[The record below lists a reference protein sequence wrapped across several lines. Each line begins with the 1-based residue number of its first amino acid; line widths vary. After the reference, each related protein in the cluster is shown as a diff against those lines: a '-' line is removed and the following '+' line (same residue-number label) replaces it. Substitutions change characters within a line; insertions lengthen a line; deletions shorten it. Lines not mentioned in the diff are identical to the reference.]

1 MEIKTKIKKWDP
13 LKFKNFCTTK
23 EKINK
28 MLNSSKTK
36 KPINKWVENL
46 NRHFSKEGMQMAK
59 RHTKKMFNIA
69 DY

>member
-28 MLNSSKTK
+28 MKTQ
-36 KPINKWVENL
+36 PSQQVISLQNL
-46 NRHFSKEGMQMAK
+46 Q
-59 RHTKKMFNIA
+59 T
-69 DY
+69 DYDA